1 MPGRC
6 YISLDSGEIS
16 ENIWPNEVA
25 WNTSDLLWI
34 HRNTDH
40 TYEYDTIIQ
49 AEDRVVFDVPDHS
62 IVVTK
67 VWNIIFQVKFA
78 TRKKSGLIWCFELGI
93 RWLRTLMTINIVF
106 DLTRPRIEGFSGSRT
121 PRLWKVESRFCSS
134 WSYLLPKKIWMDSML
149 LGRRKVTGEKNTFFN
164 RLVTGWDPLL

>member
-1 MPGRC
+1 MPDRC
-6 YISLDSGEIS
+6 YISLGS
-16 ENIWPNEVA
+16 EETSSTIWEHGVA
-25 WNTSDLLWI
+25 YESSDLLW
-34 HRNTDH
+34 RCWNTDQ
-40 TYEYDTIIQ
+40 TYEYDTNRQ
-49 AEDRVVFDVPDHS
+49 AEDRVVFGVPDHW

-149 LGRRKVTGEKNTFFN
+149 LGRRKVTG
-164 RLVTGWDPLL
+164 